1 MDDGGGVGGS
11 RPVVVD
17 VDLGVVAVVAGVVGS
32 GIVIGVVVDGGG
44 GDGDVVDVAVF
55 VVVVPFTGVV
65 VDVVVVAGD
74 VVVFARRG

>member
-11 RPVVVD
+11 RPVGA

-44 GDGDVVDVAVF
+44 DGDDVDVAVF
-55 VVVVPFTGVV
+55 VVAVPFTGVV
-65 VDVVVVAGD
+65 DVVVVVGD

>member
-44 GDGDVVDVAVF
+44 DGDVVDVAVF
-55 VVVVPFTGVV
+55 VVAVPFTGVV

>member
-11 RPVVVD
+11 RPVVD

-44 GDGDVVDVAVF
+44 DGDVVDVAVF
-55 VVVVPFTGVV
+55 VVAVPFTGVV
-65 VDVVVVAGD
+65 DVVVVVGD

>member
-1 MDDGGGVGGS
+1 MDDGGG
-11 RPVVVD
+11 VVVD

-44 GDGDVVDVAVF
+44 DGDVVDVAVF
-55 VVVVPFTGVV
+55 VVAVPFTGVV

>member
-44 GDGDVVDVAVF
+44 DGDVVDVAVF
-55 VVVVPFTGVV
+55 VVAVPFTGVV
-65 VDVVVVAGD
+65 DVVVVVGD

>member
-11 RPVVVD
+11 RPVVD

-44 GDGDVVDVAVF
+44 DGDVVDVAVF

-65 VDVVVVAGD
+65 VDVVVVVGD

>member
-44 GDGDVVDVAVF
+44 DGDVVDVAVF

-65 VDVVVVAGD
+65 DVVVVVGD

>member
-55 VVVVPFTGVV
+55 VVAVPFTGVV
-65 VDVVVVAGD
+65 DVVIVVGD

>member
-11 RPVVVD
+11 RPVVD

-44 GDGDVVDVAVF
+44 DGDDVDVAVF
-55 VVVVPFTGVV
+55 VVVPFTGV
-65 VDVVVVAGD
+65 VDVVVVVGD

>member
-1 MDDGGGVGGS
+1 MDDGGGGGGR

-44 GDGDVVDVAVF
+44 DGDDVDVAVF
-55 VVVVPFTGVV
+55 VVAVPFTGVV
-65 VDVVVVAGD
+65 DVVVVVGD

>member
-44 GDGDVVDVAVF
+44 DGDVVDVAVF

>member
-65 VDVVVVAGD
+65 DVVVVAGD

>member
-11 RPVVVD
+11 RPVVD

-55 VVVVPFTGVV
+55 VVAVPFTGV

>member
-55 VVVVPFTGVV
+55 VVAVPFTGV

>member
-55 VVVVPFTGVV
+55 VVAVPFTGVV
-65 VDVVVVAGD
+65 DVVVVVGD

>member
-11 RPVVVD
+11 RPVVD

-44 GDGDVVDVAVF
+44 DGDDVDVAVF
-55 VVVVPFTGVV
+55 VVAVSFTGV
-65 VDVVVVAGD
+65 VDVVVVVGD

>member
-44 GDGDVVDVAVF
+44 GDGDDVDVAVF

-65 VDVVVVAGD
+65 DVVVVAGD
-74 VVVFARRG
+74 VVFFARRG

>member
-1 MDDGGGVGGS
+1 MDDGGGGGGR

-55 VVVVPFTGVV
+55 VVAVPFTGVV
-65 VDVVVVAGD
+65 DVVVVVGD